1 MIYAAGL
8 CSDLISFCNN
18 ISSTSFYLCNPMCIK
33 LPYYCTSSVSNYK
46 SLQLFESQTIYI
58 FDQNY
63 RKDYNSERRVLIRV
77 VDYIQTLIFLRQTI
91 YKLSISFLHLSTLNA
106 LTLPGHTFGDCEEN
120 RLLDGGQLVHCS
132 GCDWCPEKKW
142 PAQ

>member
-33 LPYYCTSSVSNYK
+33 LSYYCTSSVSNYK

-77 VDYIQTLIFLRQTI
+77 VDYIQTLIFCGR
-91 YKLSISFLHLSTLNA
+91 LSTNLA
-106 LTLPGHTFGDCEEN
+106 FPFFTSLPSMPLHYLVTLLVIARKIDYLTAA
-120 RLLDGGQLVHCS
+120 S
-132 GCDWCPEKKW
+132 
-142 PAQ
+142 